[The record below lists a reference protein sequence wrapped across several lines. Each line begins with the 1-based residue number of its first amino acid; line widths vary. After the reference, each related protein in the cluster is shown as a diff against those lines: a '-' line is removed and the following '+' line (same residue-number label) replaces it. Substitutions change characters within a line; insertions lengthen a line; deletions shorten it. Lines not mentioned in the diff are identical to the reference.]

1 MATCAEVIA
10 EFLHEAGVR
19 RIYGLP
25 GEGASLSILEAAR
38 RRRIQ
43 FILAHRPA
51 AAAIMAA
58 TEGELLGRPGVC
70 LLAQG
75 PGVAGAVDG
84 VAHAVLDRSPLLVL
98 ADRPS
103 RLSRR
108 LGARQA
114 LDQVRLFDGV
124 ARESATLSAARTER
138 LLRWAWDRAA
148 GLPRGP
154 VHLDIPADQAGRP
167 ARRRGL
173 APLPEEPRRPSAHAV
188 RTAARL
194 LARRGRALTIAG
206 LGCRSDAAAA
216 ALLDLVEHLGTPVFT
231 TEKAKGVIPEDHP
244 LAAGVFWGGRLEEE
258 LVGKADALLAV
269 GLESVE
275 LLPRAWRPGTPVVVL
290 SDAPP
295 SGPRPYQATAEV
307 SGDLAISLEAL
318 RAESPPG
325 GEWSRAG
332 WAGVGS
338 EFKAKAR
345 GLLLEA
351 GTAPGG
357 EGLAPPR
364 VVQMARTVFPRETIA
379 TVDGGAHGLVASLFW
394 ESYDRKGYLCSSGLG
409 ASGFALPAAVAA
421 KLNLPERPVIAFT
434 GDGGL
439 LLSLSDVA
447 VAARLSLALVVVVF
461 LDGSLSLIRAA
472 QEQRKYAPAGV
483 ALGAVDVA
491 RLAEGVGALGTEVGD
506 EAELQKALEDALGAT
521 QPALIGV
528 RVRGQTYRR
537 MLEILRGRETS

>member
-19 RIYGLP
+19 RIYGVP

-43 FILAHRPA
+43 FVLAHRPA

-84 VAHAVLDRSPLLVL
+84 VAHAVLDQAPLLVL
-98 ADRPS
+98 AERPS

-114 LDQVRLFDGV
+114 LDQVRLLDGV

-138 LLRWAWDRAA
+138 LLRWAWDRA
-148 GLPRGP
+148 GHLPRGP
-154 VHLDIPADQAGRP
+154 VHLDIPADQAARS

-173 APLPEEPRRPSAHAV
+173 APEPEAPRAPSAHAV
-188 RTAARL
+188 RAAARL
-194 LARRGRALTIAG
+194 LAHRGRALTVAG
-206 LGCRSDAAAA
+206 LGSRSDATSA
-216 ALLDLVEHLGTPVFT
+216 ALLELVEHLGTPVFT

-290 SDAPP
+290 SDAP

-307 SGDLAISLEAL
+307 AGDLTRALEAL

-332 WAGVGS
+332 WAGVGGK
-338 EFKAKAR
+338 FKARAR
-345 GLLLEA
+345 VLLLEA
-351 GTAPGG
+351 GTAPG

-364 VVQMARTVFPRETIA
+364 VVQMARTVFPRETVA

-439 LLSLSDVA
+439 LHSLSDIA
-447 VAARLSLALVVVVF
+447 VAARLSLPLVVVVF

-472 QEQRKYAPAGV
+472 QEQRKYAPDGV

-491 RLAEGVGALGTEVGD
+491 RLAEGVGALGTEVSD
-506 EAELQKALEDALGAT
+506 EADLQKALEDALGAT

-528 RVRGQTYRR
+528 RVRGQTYRK